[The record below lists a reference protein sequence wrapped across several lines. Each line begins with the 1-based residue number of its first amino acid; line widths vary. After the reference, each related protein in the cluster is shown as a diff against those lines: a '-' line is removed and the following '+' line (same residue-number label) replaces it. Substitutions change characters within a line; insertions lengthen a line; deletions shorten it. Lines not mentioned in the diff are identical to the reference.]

1 MLLTQQKVLNN
12 IAKINNYNDF
22 MLISDLGSGL
32 NCKKKGL
39 NQMLELIVSKKIRK
53 NIITHRDRMVRFG
66 FELIQKLCSIFNV
79 EISILYND
87 ENISEDQQF
96 CADICE
102 IMTVFSSRLYGKRF
116 HKNKKK
122 CQ

>member
-12 IAKINNYNDF
+12 IAKINNYNDL

-53 NIITHRDRMVRFG
+53 I
-66 FELIQKLCSIFNV
+66 
-79 EISILYND
+79 
-87 ENISEDQQF
+87 
-96 CADICE
+96 
-102 IMTVFSSRLYGKRF
+102 
-116 HKNKKK
+116 
-122 CQ
+122 